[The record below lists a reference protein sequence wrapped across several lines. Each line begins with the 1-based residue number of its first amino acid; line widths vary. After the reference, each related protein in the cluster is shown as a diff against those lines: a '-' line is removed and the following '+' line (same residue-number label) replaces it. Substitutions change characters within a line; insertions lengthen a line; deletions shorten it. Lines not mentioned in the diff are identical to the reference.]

1 MDSEVDNGTFR
12 DWLGEESEK
21 GEGVVK
27 EWYKL
32 PVIDETL
39 VSRLFWRGR

>member
-1 MDSEVDNGTFR
+1 MMRTHIYILLSKFMDSEVDNGTFR

-27 EWYKL
+27 E
-32 PVIDETL
+32 
-39 VSRLFWRGR
+39 